1 MRHTSASGYL
11 PLTRDCVALIML
23 SRVQPTLGGLPAD
36 QFLLCIRAFAADA
49 AHHGNFQ
56 TWTESDRP
64 GCIVIQTAA
73 FDKLSHMLKRQP
85 VSEPSREDWPKGR
98 AQSQTTLLAMTAPGL
113 KRA

>member
-1 MRHTSASGYL
+1 MRHSSTSGHL
-11 PLTRDCVALIML
+11 PLTRDCVALVML
-23 SRVQPTLGGLPAD
+23 SRVQPAFGGLPAD
-36 QFLLCIRAFAADA
+36 QSSPGIRAFAADA
-49 AHHGNFQ
+49 AHHGNLQ
-56 TWTESDRP
+56 TRTESDRP